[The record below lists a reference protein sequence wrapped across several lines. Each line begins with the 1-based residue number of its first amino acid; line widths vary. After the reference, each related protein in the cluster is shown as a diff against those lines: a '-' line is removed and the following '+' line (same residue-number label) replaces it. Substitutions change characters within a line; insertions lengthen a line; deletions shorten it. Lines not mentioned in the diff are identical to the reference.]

1 MSNLCEFQP
10 QVPITETVAPLR
22 SDTLQGND
30 DGVGG
35 PEGSWGVSGKKGLTA
50 LVGGLLV
57 GGGSG
62 AFWGFREASLESKD
76 GRCWRGLGECL
87 GRRVSP

>member
-1 MSNLCEFQP
+1 MRLQPMSNLCEFQP

-35 PEGSWGVSGKKGLTA
+35 PETL
-50 LVGGLLV
+50 
-57 GGGSG
+57 
-62 AFWGFREASLESKD
+62 EA
-76 GRCWRGLGECL
+76 
-87 GRRVSP
+87 RVSANYKLHK